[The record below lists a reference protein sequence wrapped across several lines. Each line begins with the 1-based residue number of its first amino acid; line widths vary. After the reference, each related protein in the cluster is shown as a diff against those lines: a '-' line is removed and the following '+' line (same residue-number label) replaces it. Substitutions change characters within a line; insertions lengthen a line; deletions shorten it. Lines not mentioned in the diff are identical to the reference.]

1 MTHRLPRV
9 TRVTALLGAAGTIAL
24 GLLLCAGSETVQA
37 APGFVSGLAN
47 GASPV
52 TEVRIYRRGRT
63 PIYPYYYNPGRPGGY
78 SFFFGFVPYAK
89 GDIENQ
95 ALQRG
100 QYPQNIEWPPVR
112 SASAASGLGAKGRGL
127 TPATRSA
134 PSREKIPEQACG
146 PGSRPSRR
154 RSPARWWQVAC
165 EKRRGP
171 CSTAPPLGSA
181 APK

>member
-24 GLLLCAGSETVQA
+24 GLLLCAGSEKAQA

-78 SFFFGFVPYAK
+78 SFFFGFVPYAR

-95 ALQRG
+95 AILRG
-100 QYPQNIEWPPVR
+100 QYPQNIEWPPV
-112 SASAASGLGAKGRGL
+112 GA
-127 TPATRSA
+127 
-134 PSREKIPEQACG
+134 
-146 PGSRPSRR
+146 
-154 RSPARWWQVAC
+154 
-165 EKRRGP
+165 
-171 CSTAPPLGSA
+171 APPRPGWG
-181 APK
+181 PKAED

>member
-9 TRVTALLGAAGTIAL
+9 TKVTALLGAAGTIAL

-78 SFFFGFVPYAK
+78 SFYFGFVPYAP

-95 ALQRG
+95 ALKRG
-100 QYPQNIEWPPVR
+100 FYPQNTEWPP
-112 SASAASGLGAKGRGL
+112 GLYG
-127 TPATRSA
+127 
-134 PSREKIPEQACG
+134 G
-146 PGSRPSRR
+146 PQPGWGPK
-154 RSPARWWQVAC
+154 RWQ
-165 EKRRGP
+165 
-171 CSTAPPLGSA
+171 
-181 APK
+181 